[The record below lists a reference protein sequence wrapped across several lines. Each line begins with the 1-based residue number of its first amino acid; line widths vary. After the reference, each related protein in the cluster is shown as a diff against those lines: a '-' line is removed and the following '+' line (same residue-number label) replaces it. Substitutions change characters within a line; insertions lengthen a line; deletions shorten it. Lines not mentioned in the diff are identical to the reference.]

1 MLCVNIDKLYELQ
14 GEMNETQMAKKL
26 GISRSQLWRIK
37 TGHSSVGQEFIAKF
51 KKSFPEIRID
61 DIFLFRMF
69 HQRNTRALMEQ
80 CEKKKRM
87 KNTDAAGK
95 TDAV

>member
-61 DIFLFRMF
+61 DIFFVSDVPLKEHRSIDGTM
-69 HQRNTRALMEQ
+69 
-80 CEKKKRM
+80 
-87 KNTDAAGK
+87 
-95 TDAV
+95 

>member
-61 DIFLFRMF
+61 DIFFVSDDFTLPVCLSEITIVLGETILYSRFLSF
-69 HQRNTRALMEQ
+69 KA
-80 CEKKKRM
+80 
-87 KNTDAAGK
+87 
-95 TDAV
+95 

>member
-14 GEMNETQMAKKL
+14 GEMNETQMAKK
-26 GISRSQLWRIK
+26 LWRIK

-61 DIFLFRMF
+61 DIFFVSDVPLKE
-69 HQRNTRALMEQ
+69 HKSIDGT
-80 CEKKKRM
+80 
-87 KNTDAAGK
+87 
-95 TDAV
+95 V